1 MKLIKKKQ
9 VLITSLIISSMVL
22 MGCVNTANTNDVQE
36 PIKTTP
42 AANIDS
48 SSQQNTLVSEADNKS
63 IQDIES
69 QVKLLEKAIETLIV
83 DNVRLLEQSEQY
95 KKVSSES
102 KTDAVAVGKLKTQV
116 KQLKQSNGT
125 DISLLTEEI
134 SVLKGDIKQLN
145 QVVNNKEQLSQA
157 NKNNILELTNTVDG
171 LSKLIDETNSDIKSY
186 QNTSSNEHATDIKS
200 LWMSLIA
207 LLVLTL
213 GLLIGFM
220 LFRKTTKAELSATK
234 QNLDSE
240 CNKID
245 MKLTELLESQ
255 VETMDLLQPRSTAEQ
270 EHSIPLKVLTEIH
283 RMKNRLAAMPQ
294 DTKGLKPLGKAVG
307 RIEENLKEK
316 GYEMIDLFGEKFI
329 DGMTVNQEFIFDEN
343 LSLDE
348 KIISKVVKPQI
359 NFNGTL
365 IQLSDVIVSIGE

>member
-1 MKLIKKKQ
+1 
-9 VLITSLIISSMVL
+9 MVL

-48 SSQQNTLVSEADNKS
+48 SSQQNTLLSEADNKS

>member
-1 MKLIKKKQ
+1 
-9 VLITSLIISSMVL
+9 
-22 MGCVNTANTNDVQE
+22 
-36 PIKTTP
+36 
-42 AANIDS
+42 
-48 SSQQNTLVSEADNKS
+48 
-63 IQDIES
+63 
-69 QVKLLEKAIETLIV
+69 
-83 DNVRLLEQSEQY
+83 
-95 KKVSSES
+95 
-102 KTDAVAVGKLKTQV
+102 
-116 KQLKQSNGT
+116 
-125 DISLLTEEI
+125 
-134 SVLKGDIKQLN
+134 
-145 QVVNNKEQLSQA
+145 
-157 NKNNILELTNTVDG
+157 
-171 LSKLIDETNSDIKSY
+171 
-186 QNTSSNEHATDIKS
+186 
-200 LWMSLIA
+200 
-207 LLVLTL
+207 
-213 GLLIGFM
+213 
-220 LFRKTTKAELSATK
+220 
-234 QNLDSE
+234 
-240 CNKID
+240 